1 MLLTLTSNPLFG
13 LILTIAVFLFFKEI
27 ERHYPHPLISP
38 LLLSIVAIMLI
49 LWLTKIPYEH
59 YFKGGQFIDM
69 MISPATVAL
78 AIPLY
83 RSIHL
88 LKKHFKSILIGITI
102 GSVFNIG
109 LTFLFAVM
117 FKLDKTL
124 IASLIPES
132 VTTAI
137 ALDISKQIGGI
148 SAITVLAVIVTGNL
162 GPLLGPTLMKIGR
175 IDDEVAQGLALGT
188 TAHAIGTGKAMEMG
202 EVQGAMSGLA
212 IVIAGIVT
220 VIVAPLFM
228 LFLN

>member
-1 MLLTLTSNPLFG
+1 
-13 LILTIAVFLFFKEI
+13 
-27 ERHYPHPLISP
+27 
-38 LLLSIVAIMLI
+38 
-49 LWLTKIPYEH
+49 
-59 YFKGGQFIDM
+59 M

>member
-1 MLLTLTSNPLFG
+1 M
-13 LILTIAVFLFFKEI
+13 
-27 ERHYPHPLISP
+27 
-38 LLLSIVAIMLI
+38 
-49 LWLTKIPYEH
+49 
-59 YFKGGQFIDM
+59 
-69 MISPATVAL
+69 
-78 AIPLY
+78 
-83 RSIHL
+83 
-88 LKKHFKSILIGITI
+88 KKHFKSILIGITI

-188 TAHAIGTGKAMEMG
+188 TAHAIGTAKRWKWEKYK
-202 EVQGAMSGLA
+202 EQCPV
-212 IVIAGIVT
+212 
-220 VIVAPLFM
+220 
-228 LFLN
+228 

>member
-1 MLLTLTSNPLFG
+1 
-13 LILTIAVFLFFKEI
+13 
-27 ERHYPHPLISP
+27 
-38 LLLSIVAIMLI
+38 
-49 LWLTKIPYEH
+49 
-59 YFKGGQFIDM
+59 
-69 MISPATVAL
+69 
-78 AIPLY
+78 
-83 RSIHL
+83 
-88 LKKHFKSILIGITI
+88 
-102 GSVFNIG
+102 
-109 LTFLFAVM
+109 M